1 MLSSCDRTLC
11 DRKESVMER
20 EIEAVR
26 ILTDRLV
33 KTITNSGID
42 LDGIDPETRV
52 PLHKGT

>member
-1 MLSSCDRTLC
+1 
-11 DRKESVMER
+11 MER